1 MFNKNNPLRQSAD
14 GGQNSNQSHD
24 RFYFGIFLGVV
35 IGAGVYWLLTSE
47 KGKKIIKTLKS
58 SEEDWAKKTKELLA
72 EAQVTE
78 MVDEDEEGEVR
89 PRKEF
94 PRPFSP
100 LPKRRFFRI
109 KR

>member
-1 MFNKNNPLRQSAD
+1 MFNKERQDTRQNNND
-14 GGQNSNQSHD
+14 NSKL
-24 RFYFGIFLGVV
+24 YVGIFLGVI

-58 SEEDWAKKTKELLA
+58 SEEDWAKKTRELLA
-72 EAQVTE
+72 EAQITE
-78 MVDEDEEGEVR
+78 MTDEDEEETL
-89 PRKEF
+89 PRREF
-94 PRPFSP
+94 SRPFSP

>member
-1 MFNKNNPLRQSAD
+1 MFNKEKEYRNQNNND
-14 GGQNSNQSHD
+14 NSKL
-24 RFYFGIFLGVV
+24 YVGIFLGVI

-47 KGKKIIKTLKS
+47 KGRKIVKTLKN

-78 MVDEDEEGEVR
+78 MIDEDEEETL
-89 PRKEF
+89 PRREF

-109 KR
+109 KK